1 MPRDWTVSLL
11 KLAMLLLAGCFIGW
25 LYDRALAGLLVASLG
40 ALGWQLYN
48 LYRLDRWLRTGQL
61 DTVPDGGGPWPLVFA
76 KIHYLR
82 EKSRRRQQRW
92 RKLVRELRA
101 SAGAFPDGG
110 VLLTPRHE
118 IVTFNIAAQRLLGL
132 QKSRDRGQRIEN
144 LLRHPDFIT
153 YLGDAEFNRSVDLP
167 GPTGGDTWISCRMI
181 PYGPEQSLLLV
192 RDITSTVRLE
202 RTRRD
207 FVANASHELRTPLT
221 VITGYLEVMADDQ
234 RMAQDWRQPLAEMR
248 TQSLRMGQLLDD
260 LLQLS
265 RLESSSPC
273 SLEHS
278 VDMGVVARLARQEAL
293 AMPGRPEQVDVRVES
308 AAGVLGDPTELHSV
322 VSNLVSNAVRYT
334 PREGAV
340 SIVWRTDETGG
351 YLEVRDTGI
360 GIAEED
366 IPRVT
371 ERFYRTDRGRA
382 RQKGGTG
389 LGLAIVKHALRR
401 HDADLDI
408 RSRPGEGST
417 FICHFPPHRI
427 ALSSAPSGMPAPD
440 EA

>member
-1 MPRDWTVSLL
+1 MPRDWTASLF
-11 KLAMLLLAGCFIGW
+11 KLVMLALAGCFVGW
-25 LYDRALAGLLVASLG
+25 LYDQALAGLLISVCG

-48 LYRLDRWLRTGQL
+48 LYRLDGWLRTGQL
-61 DTVPDGGGPWPLVFA
+61 DTVPDGEGPWPRVFA
-76 KIHYLR
+76 RIHYLQ

-92 RKLVRELRA
+92 RQLVRELRA

-110 VLLTPRHE
+110 VLLTIRHE
-118 IVTFNIAAQRLLGL
+118 IVAFNTAAQRLLGL

-144 LLRHPDFIT
+144 LLRHPDFIS
-153 YLGDAEFNRSVDLP
+153 YLDEADFSRSVDLP

-192 RDITSTVRLE
+192 RDITGTVRLE

-221 VITGYLEVMADDQ
+221 VITGYLEVMSDDE
-234 RMAQDWRQPLAEMR
+234 RIAQHWRQPLVEMR
-248 TQSLRMGQLLDD
+248 VQSLRMGQLVDD

-265 RLESSSPC
+265 RLESSTPC
-273 SLEHS
+273 SLEHA
-278 VDMGVVARLARQEAL
+278 VDMGAIVRLARQEVL
-293 AMPGRPEQVDVRVES
+293 AMTERPERVEARIES
-308 AAGVLGDPTELHSV
+308 PAAVLGDQTELHSI

-340 SIVWRTDETGG
+340 SIVWRTDEAGG
-351 YLEVRDTGI
+351 HLEVRDTGM
-360 GIAEED
+360 GIAEEE

-371 ERFYRTDRGRA
+371 ERFYRSERGRA
-382 RQKGGTG
+382 RQKDGTG

-401 HDADLDI
+401 HDADLEI
-408 RSRPGEGST
+408 RSRPGEGSA
-417 FICHFPPHRI
+417 FICHFPPHRV
-427 ALSSAPSGMPAPD
+427 ALSSVPSGMPAPG
-440 EA
+440 AA